1 MTARRL
7 AIGLVP
13 LLLVATA
20 CGEDGS
26 GGTTS
31 DSGKELDKVT
41 LTLNWYP
48 YGEHAPFYYGKQQKI
63 FEKHGIDLDI
73 QAGQGSQKTVQ
84 ATGAGQTDF
93 GWADT
98 PALLSGVDSGVKVK
112 SLGVFL
118 QTTPSS
124 VQFFESK
131 GIKTPA
137 DLKGKTI
144 AGTAGDAL
152 SKTFPIFLKKNNLAE
167 SDVKVQNTDPAGKIA
182 AVISGKTDGL
192 LGYASDQGPTMQ
204 NKAKKQVGYL
214 RFSENGLNFYSNGL
228 ITGQK
233 FLTGNKDVA
242 ARMVKAVSESFAAAE
257 KAPEPAVGAMQ
268 GASEQLPPKEVL
280 SEQFKTTLTLLH
292 TQATEGK
299 APGVNTDADWQQT
312 IDVFAEAG
320 LVKSPKA
327 VTDYWDNA
335 AALKG

>member
-7 AIGLVP
+7 LIGLVP

-26 GGTTS
+26 DKTTS

-63 FEKHGIDLDI
+63 FEKHGIDINI

-137 DLKGKTI
+137 DLKGRTI

-204 NKAKKQVGYL
+204 NKAKKPIGYL

-233 FLTGNKDVA
+233 FLTGKKDVA

-257 KAPEPAVGAMQ
+257 KAPEPAVAAMQ

-320 LVKSPKA
+320 LVKSPKT
-327 VTDYWDNA
+327 VTDYWDSA
-335 AALKG
+335 TALKG

>member
-1 MTARRL
+1 MHPRRL
-7 AIGLVP
+7 LIGVVP
-13 LLLVATA
+13 LVLLATA
-20 CGEDGS
+20 CGGNDAS
-26 GGTTS
+26 TTTS
-31 DSGKELDKVT
+31 DSGKKLDKVT

-63 FEKHGIDLDI
+63 FEKHGIDLTI

-84 ATGAGQTDF
+84 ATAAGQTDF

-98 PALLSGVDSGVKVK
+98 PALLAAVDQGVRVK

-118 QTTPSS
+118 QTTPAS
-124 VQFFESK
+124 VQSFDAK
-131 GIKTPA
+131 GIGSPA

-152 SKTFPIFLKKNNLAE
+152 SKTFPIFLKKNNIDE

-204 NKAKKQVGYL
+204 DKAKKPVSYL

-228 ITGQK
+228 LAGQK
-233 FLTGNKDVA
+233 LLASKSELAG
-242 ARMVKAVSESFAAAE
+242 RMTQAVSEAWAAAE
-257 KAPEPAVGAMQ
+257 KAPGPAVAAMD
-268 GASEQLPPKEVL
+268 GASEQLPPKNVL
-280 SEQFKTTLTLLH
+280 AEQFKTTLTLLH
-292 TQATEGK
+292 TSSTEGK
-299 APGVNTDADWQQT
+299 APGVNTEADWQQT

-320 LVKSPKA
+320 MVAEPKA
-327 VTDYWDNA
+327 VGEYWDA
-335 AALKG
+335 KTAPKG